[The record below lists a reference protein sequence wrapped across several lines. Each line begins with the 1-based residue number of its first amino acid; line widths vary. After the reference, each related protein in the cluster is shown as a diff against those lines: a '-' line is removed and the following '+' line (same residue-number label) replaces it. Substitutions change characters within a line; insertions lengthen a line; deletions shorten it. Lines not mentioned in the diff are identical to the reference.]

1 VGAIQNRPFGAV
13 DMTAVDFAGFVD
25 RLAQVSGEV
34 ILPFFRTTIG
44 AEDKSRGGVFDPVT
58 EADRGAEAAM
68 RRLIAQTFPAHGVVG
83 EEYGQDRADAEYVWV
98 LDPIDGTKS
107 FISGLPTWG
116 TLIGLTHR
124 GKPVYGMMAQPFT
137 RERYFGDG
145 KRTRL
150 RCLAPSRGD
159 ALPSE
164 WLTRPLRTRECAGLA
179 EATVMTTNP
188 ALIRA
193 DADRDAYRRVEAKA
207 RLVRYG
213 GDCYAYCALA
223 AGHVDLVIETGLKPH
238 DVVALAP
245 IVAGAGGIMTTWEG
259 GDVAGGGRI
268 IAAGDARVYEEAKR
282 LLTA

>member
-1 VGAIQNRPFGAV
+1 
-13 DMTAVDFAGFVD
+13 MTAVDFAAFVD

-34 ILPFFRTTIG
+34 ILPFFRTAIG

-68 RRLIAQTFPAHGVVG
+68 RRLIAQTFPAHGVIG
-83 EEYGQDRADAEYVWV
+83 EEYGQDRPEAEYVWV

-116 TLIGLTHR
+116 TLIGLMHQ

-145 KRTRL
+145 KRARV

-159 ALPSE
+159 APPNE
-164 WLTRPLRTRECAGLA
+164 WTTRGLRVRACASLS

-188 ALIRA
+188 ALMPDER
-193 DADRDAYRRVEAKA
+193 DRQAYRRVEQAA

-223 AGHVDLVIETGLKPH
+223 GGFVDLVVEANLKPY
-238 DVVALAP
+238 DIVALVP
-245 IVAGAGGIMTTWEG
+245 IVMGAGGAIATWDG
-259 GDVAGGGRI
+259 GDPAKGGRI
-268 IAAGDARVYEEAKR
+268 VAAGDPRVYEEARR
-282 LLTA
+282 LLAA